1 MKELIKI
8 KSIITLMVT
17 IVFSYLSIIG
27 KIDSNEF
34 MLILAM
40 VFTYY
45 FNKDNK
51 EIKLPTKKETPAEK
65 LDEIKFELK
74 DDL

>member
-1 MKELIKI
+1 MKELLKI

-17 IVFSYLSIIG
+17 IVFSYLSIVG
-27 KIDSNEF
+27 KINSNEF

-51 EIKLPTKKETPAEK
+51 DIKLPKQETKE

>member
-1 MKELIKI
+1 
-8 KSIITLMVT
+8 MVT
-17 IVFSYLSIIG
+17 IVFSYLSIVG
-27 KIDSNEF
+27 KINSNEF

-51 EIKLPTKKETPAEK
+51 DIKLPKQETKE